1 MQDTNAPIIPQ
12 ARPSPRFVQDAR
24 HVIANLEQF
33 ADRPTLR
40 ALAVSTII
48 AHRAT
53 ERTAALILEPANAHH
68 A

>member
-1 MQDTNAPIIPQ
+1 MQDTNAPTIPK
-12 ARPSPRFVQDAR
+12 ARPSPRLVQDAR

-48 AHRAT
+48 ADRAAK
-53 ERTAALILEPANAHH
+53 RAAALILEPANAHH